1 MDGAYISALAA
12 LAGSSIGGLATF
24 ATTWLNQSYQH
35 KIQRHSNER
44 ARREKLFG
52 DFMHEAASAYSDAMV
67 NKLENSTGLVNLYSL
82 KSRMSL
88 FSGEDVLQEADKVL
102 QIIIDR
108 YFVDEIKYSNMSP
121 GAVKEFDLLRDF
133 TRACKQENHQSLKWR
148 RKLPSR
154 VSILGRC
161 RAAAPSP
168 ACISLFSK

>member
-1 MDGAYISALAA
+1 MIIESLIWQAAYQKRLHRAAQERGSKVMDSAYISALAP

-35 KIQRHSNER
+35 KIQRHSNDR

-67 NKLENSTGLVNLYSL
+67 NKLENSNGLVNLYSL

-108 YFVDEIKYSNMSP
+108 YFVGEIKYLNMSP
-121 GAVKEFDLLRDF
+121 SAVKEFDILRDF
-133 TRACKQENHQSLKWR
+133 TRACKKEITR
-148 RKLPSR
+148 
-154 VSILGRC
+154 
-161 RAAAPSP
+161 
-168 ACISLFSK
+168 F

>member
-1 MDGAYISALAA
+1 MNIESLTWRAASEKRLHRTAQERGLKVMDSAYISALAA

-52 DFMHEAASAYSDAMV
+52 DFMHEAASAYGDAMV
-67 NKLENSTGLVNLYSL
+67 NKLENSTGLVNLYSI

-108 YFVDEIKYSNMSP
+108 YFVDEIEYSNMSP
-121 GAVKEFDLLRDF
+121 SAVKEFDLLWDF
-133 TRACKQENHQSLKWR
+133 TRACKKEITR
-148 RKLPSR
+148 
-154 VSILGRC
+154 
-161 RAAAPSP
+161 
-168 ACISLFSK
+168 F

>member
-1 MDGAYISALAA
+1 MNIESLSWQAASEKGLNRTAQERGTEVMDSAYISALAA

-67 NKLENSTGLVNLYSL
+67 NKLENSTGLVNLYSI

-108 YFVDEIKYSNMSP
+108 YFVDEIQYSNMSP
-121 GAVKEFDLLRDF
+121 SAVKEFDLLWDF
-133 TRACKQENHQSLKWR
+133 TRACKEEITR
-148 RKLPSR
+148 
-154 VSILGRC
+154 
-161 RAAAPSP
+161 
-168 ACISLFSK
+168 F

>member
-1 MDGAYISALAA
+1 MNIESLSWQAAYENRLHRTAQERGSKVMDSAYISALAA

-24 ATTWLNQSYQH
+24 ATAWLNQRYQN
-35 KIQRHSNER
+35 QNPRHSHER
-44 ARREKLFG
+44 ARRERLFG

-133 TRACKQENHQSLKWR
+133 TRACKKE
-148 RKLPSR
+148 
-154 VSILGRC
+154 IT
-161 RAAAPSP
+161 
-168 ACISLFSK
+168 IF

>member
-52 DFMHEAASAYSDAMV
+52 DFMHEAASAHSDSMV
-67 NKLENSTGLVNLYSL
+67 NKLNDPSGLVNLYSL

-102 QIIIDR
+102 QAIIDR
-108 YFVDEIKYSNMSP
+108 YFVDEIKFTDI
-121 GAVKEFDLLRDF
+121 GASAMKELDLLRGF
-133 TRACKQENHQSLKWR
+133 TRACKEE
-148 RKLPSR
+148 
-154 VSILGRC
+154 IT
-161 RAAAPSP
+161 
-168 ACISLFSK
+168 LF

>member
-1 MDGAYISALAA
+1 MIIESLIWQAAYQKRLHRTAQERGSKVMDSAYISALAA

-24 ATTWLNQSYQH
+24 ATTGLIKATNTKFSVTQM
-35 KIQRHSNER
+35 
-44 ARREKLFG
+44 RREKLFG

-121 GAVKEFDLLRDF
+121 SAVKEFDLLRDF
-133 TRACKQENHQSLKWR
+133 TRACKKEITR
-148 RKLPSR
+148 
-154 VSILGRC
+154 
-161 RAAAPSP
+161 
-168 ACISLFSK
+168 F

>member
-52 DFMHEAASAYSDAMV
+52 DFMHEAASAYSEAMV
-67 NKLENSTGLVNLYSL
+67 SKLENSSGLVKLYSL

-108 YFVDEIKYSNMSP
+108 YFVDDIKYSDMGP
-121 GAVKEFDLLRDF
+121 GAVKEFALLRDF
-133 TRACKQENHQSLKWR
+133 TSACKNEITR
-148 RKLPSR
+148 
-154 VSILGRC
+154 
-161 RAAAPSP
+161 
-168 ACISLFSK
+168 F

>member
-44 ARREKLFG
+44 ARRERLFG
-52 DFMHEAASAYSDAMV
+52 DFMHEAASAHSDSMV
-67 NKLENSTGLVNLYSL
+67 NKLNDPSGLVNLYSL

-102 QIIIDR
+102 QAIIDR
-108 YFVDEIKYSNMSP
+108 YFADEIKFTDIGAS
-121 GAVKEFDLLRDF
+121 AVKELDLLRGF
-133 TRACKQENHQSLKWR
+133 TQACKEEITR
-148 RKLPSR
+148 
-154 VSILGRC
+154 
-161 RAAAPSP
+161 
-168 ACISLFSK
+168 F

>member
-1 MDGAYISALAA
+1 MNIESLTWRAASEKRLHRTAQERGLKVMDSAYISALAA

-52 DFMHEAASAYSDAMV
+52 DFMHEAASAYGDAMV
-67 NKLENSTGLVNLYSL
+67 NKLENSTGLVNLYSI

-88 FSGEDVLQEADKVL
+88 FSGEDVLQEADMVL

-108 YFVDEIKYSNMSP
+108 YFVDEIEYSNMSP
-121 GAVKEFDLLRDF
+121 SAVKEFDLLWDF
-133 TRACKQENHQSLKWR
+133 TRACKKEITR
-148 RKLPSR
+148 
-154 VSILGRC
+154 
-161 RAAAPSP
+161 
-168 ACISLFSK
+168 F